1 MFPANEKKL
10 AERGRLV
17 MKGEMDPEEAASL
30 EVEGM
35 ESRQVAGLAFRR
47 RQEGREE
54 EKLCPCRGEG
64 GRGKGTG
71 L

>member
-17 MKGEMDPEEAASL
+17 MRGEMDHQRSSL
-30 EVEGM
+30 LGSGGNGIQE
-35 ESRQVAGLAFRR
+35 QVGGLAFRR

-54 EKLCPCRGEG
+54 EKLCPCRGG
-64 GRGKGTG
+64 GAGV
-71 L
+71 